1 MNKKELIKKII
12 GPVGIEAVRKIK
24 MMRGIFRA
32 YKAGTIGHCEI
43 KDPQIK
49 LVPVLTLYNR
59 FFSIDSVY
67 SESSAV

>member
-49 LVPVLTLYNR
+49 
-59 FFSIDSVY
+59 
-67 SESSAV
+67 